1 MKDAFSATEVSLHAQ
16 NVQVKWDQH
25 FMTPVTFDLNTGECL
40 VIRGRSG
47 SGKSTLAM
55 ALLGL
60 LPYEGELTLNK
71 SQLRDVDQ
79 SWKWITG
86 SVQSGHVFNT
96 TLRENLKIASPDAT
110 DETLLKALAIVE
122 LDSLIDE
129 MNEGL
134 DTVVGEFG
142 RALSGGEVKR
152 LNLARALVS
161 PAPIIF
167 LDEPTE
173 HLDSELAI
181 RIEDRVIALGRTL
194 IVITHSGWNRA
205 TKTLQLVR

>member
-1 MKDAFSATEVSLHAQ
+1 M
-16 NVQVKWDQH
+16 
-25 FMTPVTFDLNTGECL
+25 
-40 VIRGRSG
+40 
-47 SGKSTLAM
+47 
-55 ALLGL
+55 
-60 LPYEGELTLNK
+60 
-71 SQLRDVDQ
+71 
-79 SWKWITG
+79 
-86 SVQSGHVFNT
+86 
-96 TLRENLKIASPDAT
+96 
-110 DETLLKALAIVE
+110 
-122 LDSLIDE
+122 
-129 MNEGL
+129 
-134 DTVVGEFG
+134 VGEFG

-161 PAPIIF
+161 PAPIIV